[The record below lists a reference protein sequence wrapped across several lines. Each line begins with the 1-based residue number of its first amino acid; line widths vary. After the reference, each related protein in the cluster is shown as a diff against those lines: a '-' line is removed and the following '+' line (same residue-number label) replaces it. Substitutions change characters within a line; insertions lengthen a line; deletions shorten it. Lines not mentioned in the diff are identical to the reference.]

1 MNRTGTRLRA
11 GRSGVE
17 TRYRQEFFFLQNV
30 QTGRGTHPDSY
41 SMGTGVISQGQERW
55 GVPLMNHLHL
65 ASRIRISV
73 VIHLL
78 PLYTVMATLPL
89 LSHYLTALSLTQTRG
104 VQWLDESEQRTEQ
117 EVCAAAP

>member
-1 MNRTGTRLRA
+1 
-11 GRSGVE
+11 
-17 TRYRQEFFFLQNV
+17 
-30 QTGRGTHPDSY
+30 
-41 SMGTGVISQGQERW
+41 MGTGVISQGQERW